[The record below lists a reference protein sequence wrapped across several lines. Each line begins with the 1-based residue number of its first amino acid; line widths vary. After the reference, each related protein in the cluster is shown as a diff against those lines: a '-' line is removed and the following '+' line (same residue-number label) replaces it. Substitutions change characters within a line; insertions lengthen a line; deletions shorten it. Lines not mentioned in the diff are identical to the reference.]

1 MVVPAVVVSPIVA
14 VLEQADLPMLES
26 GDCAGTAG
34 VALSLVEAFE
44 RVPDPRRARGIRHG
58 LVPLLVV
65 AACAVLTGARS
76 FAAIGE
82 YARDKGRLVLDT
94 LGVDGAVAHPATI
107 RRILVDLD
115 PGGLQKAITAWS
127 VGRAAAGDRPPAG
140 TPVRELRR
148 VIAVDGKTVRGAADA
163 EGRQPHLVAALD
175 QRTDRSR
182 SSPIPSIMAPE
193 RSPAQPIRCPATRP
207 TVPAVQSTGEGAC
220 RAFLV
225 RVRDLDGG
233 VQADHDG
240 LPEVDIGDPRRR
252 DRTEPVADQR
262 PHAAAGP

>member
-14 VLEQADLPMLES
+14 VLEQADLPVLES

-94 LGVDGAVAHPATI
+94 LGVDGEVAHAATI

-148 VIAVDGKTVRGAADA
+148 VIAVDGKTVRVRH
-163 EGRQPHLVAALD
+163 EVAC
-175 QRTDRSR
+175 SEW
-182 SSPIPSIMAPE
+182 I
-193 RSPAQPIRCPATRP
+193 
-207 TVPAVQSTGEGAC
+207 TVE
-220 RAFLV
+220 
-225 RVRDLDGG
+225 
-233 VQADHDG
+233 
-240 LPEVDIGDPRRR
+240 EV
-252 DRTEPVADQR
+252 PVVVT
-262 PHAAAGP
+262 

>member
-14 VLEQADLPMLES
+14 VLEQADLPVLES

-94 LGVDGAVAHPATI
+94 LGVDGPLPHAATI
-107 RRILVDLD
+107 RRVLVEID
-115 PGGLQKAITAWS
+115 PTGLQEAITAWS
-127 VGRAAAGDRPPAG
+127 
-140 TPVRELRR
+140 
-148 VIAVDGKTVRGAADA
+148 
-163 EGRQPHLVAALD
+163 LD
-175 QRTDRSR
+175 QRAVGDQLSVA
-182 SSPIPSIMAPE
+182 APGTPCGC
-193 RSPAQPIRCPATRP
+193 RQPL
-207 TVPAVQSTGEGAC
+207 S
-220 RAFLV
+220 
-225 RVRDLDGG
+225 
-233 VQADHDG
+233 H
-240 LPEVDIGDPRRR
+240 
-252 DRTEPVADQR
+252 
-262 PHAAAGP
+262 

>member
-1 MVVPAVVVSPIVA
+1 MPAVVVSPIVA
-14 VLEQADLPMLES
+14 VLEQADLPVLES

-94 LGVDGAVAHPATI
+94 LGVDGEVAHAATI

-127 VGRAAAGDRPPAG
+127 VEIGRAH
-140 TPVRELRR
+140 V
-148 VIAVDGKTVRGAADA
+148 
-163 EGRQPHLVAALD
+163 
-175 QRTDRSR
+175 
-182 SSPIPSIMAPE
+182 
-193 RSPAQPIRCPATRP
+193 
-207 TVPAVQSTGEGAC
+207 
-220 RAFLV
+220 
-225 RVRDLDGG
+225 
-233 VQADHDG
+233 
-240 LPEVDIGDPRRR
+240 
-252 DRTEPVADQR
+252 
-262 PHAAAGP
+262 